1 MNDNKSK
8 IIKIYA
14 MTAFSLLALIICAM
28 SGDEFKWPTEIM
40 NEETAHTI
48 FFRIRLP
55 RTLLAFIAGGALS
68 LSGMV
73 FQAVFRNPIA
83 SPFTLGVASGAS
95 FGATIYIVAGLPLM
109 VAGISLTTVFSFLG
123 AMLSVSIVYFISR
136 LYKKFDSTI
145 MILSGVIV
153 SFFFS
158 SFILFLQYTTDFT
171 NSFKITRWTMG
182 ALDTVGYDSVLNTIF
197 FLAAGFA
204 IIRYYVHDLNLI
216 SIDEELSV
224 SRGVEVTKVKKRLF
238 ISTSMMIGAVVAF
251 TGPIGF
257 VGIIAPHISRAI
269 IGENHRYLSVLSL
282 LCGGTLLVI
291 CDTISRMIMFPVEL
305 PVGVITS
312 LLGGPFFLWLLYL
325 NSRRAMNN

>member
-1 MNDNKSK
+1 MNDNKVK
-8 IIKIYA
+8 TIKIYLFA
-14 MTAFSLLALIICAM
+14 ALSFITLIICAM
-28 SGDEFKWPTEIM
+28 SGDDFKYPSEIM
-40 NEETAHTI
+40 KNETAYTI
-48 FFRIRLP
+48 FFNIRLP
-55 RTLLAFIAGGALS
+55 RTLLSFIAGAALS

-95 FGATIYIVAGLPLM
+95 FGATIYIVAGFPVM
-109 VAGISLTTVFSFLG
+109 IAGISLTTVFSFLG
-123 AMLSVSIVYFISR
+123 AMLSVSIVYFISK

-158 SFILFLQYTTDFT
+158 SFILFLQYITDFT

-197 FLAAGFA
+197 FLVAGFTV
-204 IIRYYVHDLNLI
+204 IRYYVHDLNLI

-238 ISTSMMIGAVVAF
+238 VSTSMMIGAVVAF

-269 IGENHRYLSVLSL
+269 IGDNHRYLSILSL
-282 LCGGTLLVI
+282 LTGGTLLVV
-291 CDTISRMIMFPVEL
+291 CDTISRIILFPVEL

-312 LLGGPFFLWLLYL
+312 LFGGPFFLWLLYI
-325 NSRRAMNN
+325 SSKRKIG